1 MKKWYYSREKFD
13 GEGQTSFGPQGE
25 LPEKSDPR
33 RCGDNIPSIT
43 ERFCPTTGCETPPSR
58 QNNKLSNYAADR
70 PCDSASGGV
79 RFRFLGSLRR
89 VTQGFVFGSHVEL
102 KV

>member
-1 MKKWYYSREKFD
+1 MGRVRPVSDRKASSRKKVTHGAAETISR
-13 GEGQTSFGPQGE
+13 QSP
-25 LPEKSDPR
+25 SD
-33 RCGDNIPSIT
+33 
-43 ERFCPTTGCETPPSR
+43 CPTTGCETPPSR

-70 PCDSASGGV
+70 SCDSASSGV

-89 VTQGFVFGSHVEL
+89 VTQGFVFSSHVEL